1 MPDIFPRG
9 LVDSDITSQCPP
21 GFLYMSI
28 GLLMMFC
35 NFLVIN
41 CEIIMSFWGEIVVF
55 ETFKTFLMED
65 MAK

>member
-1 MPDIFPRG
+1 
-9 LVDSDITSQCPP
+9 
-21 GFLYMSI
+21 MSI